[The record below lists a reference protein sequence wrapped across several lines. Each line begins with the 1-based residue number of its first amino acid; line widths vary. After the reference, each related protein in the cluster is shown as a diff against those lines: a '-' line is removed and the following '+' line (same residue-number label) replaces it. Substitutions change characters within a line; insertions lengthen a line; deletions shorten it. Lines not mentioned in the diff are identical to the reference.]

1 MKYLAAFVIGIGLF
15 AQSSHAIDFYY
26 VLMKTNNMRS
36 PSTQQWSYKLHDDR
50 ASCEK
55 QLVAE
60 AMKLD
65 RHLVAKRGSQ
75 VWSYVD
81 WSIGNTTE
89 GLKTLILAD
98 RGFFKINDISP
109 NISISEISE
118 TFLSFTSIAT
128 LPSSKR

>member
-1 MKYLAAFVIGIGLF
+1 MKYLAAFVVGIGLF

-26 VLMKTNNMRS
+26 VLMKTNNMLG
-36 PSTQQWSYKLHDDR
+36 PSTQQWGYKLHDDR

-65 RHLVAKRGSQ
+65 GHLVAKRGSQ

-81 WSIGNTTE
+81 WSIGNTDVPYEFLECIDLRIDPE
-89 GLKTLILAD
+89 GTRQGLYD
-98 RGFFKINDISP
+98 
-109 NISISEISE
+109 
-118 TFLSFTSIAT
+118 
-128 LPSSKR
+128 